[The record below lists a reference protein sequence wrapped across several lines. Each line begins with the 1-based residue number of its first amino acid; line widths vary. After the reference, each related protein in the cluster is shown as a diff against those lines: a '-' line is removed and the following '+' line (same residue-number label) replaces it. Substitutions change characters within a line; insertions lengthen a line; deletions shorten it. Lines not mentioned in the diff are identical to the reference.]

1 MLSDKIGTFLTIG
14 WTQGFWEIHFDQLK
28 HHGRGLAKIPLTAQ
42 SDCDVIRYHPHYHW
56 LKVNLDHML
65 KLWRQL
71 CSKQQTLSKFIQ
83 PKKIN
88 KFMKLSKQCAPEYQ
102 SLIRPKKKGFWSKGF
117 PNNFFSLVP
126 TSTATTSTS
135 TTRCKQLLWSKG
147 DACFLAVHFGGLV
160 FLAFLLMR
168 KWQRKKLEKNKKT
181 LKSHNFWRNSRLRGG
196 VHFFLT
202 NYLDRLFVDLKKI
215 LGAS

>member
-1 MLSDKIGTFLTIG
+1 M
-14 WTQGFWEIHFDQLK
+14 
-28 HHGRGLAKIPLTAQ
+28 
-42 SDCDVIRYHPHYHW
+42 
-56 LKVNLDHML
+56 
-65 KLWRQL
+65 
-71 CSKQQTLSKFIQ
+71 CSRISIINSSK
-83 PKKIN
+83 
-88 KFMKLSKQCAPEYQ
+88 
-102 SLIRPKKKGFWSKGF
+102 KKKGFWSKGF

-202 NYLDRLFVDLKKI
+202 NHLDRLFVDLKKNSWCI
-215 LGAS
+215 IGSVIWSLDVKAWSCTPPRFGGWTDDGDGRHPTEKK

>member
-1 MLSDKIGTFLTIG
+1 M
-14 WTQGFWEIHFDQLK
+14 
-28 HHGRGLAKIPLTAQ
+28 
-42 SDCDVIRYHPHYHW
+42 
-56 LKVNLDHML
+56 NLYHML

-102 SLIRPKKKGFWSKGF
+102 SLICPKKKKGLLKQRIS
-117 PNNFFSLVP
+117 NNFVSLVP
-126 TSTATTSTS
+126 KSTATTSTS

-168 KWQRKKLEKNKKT
+168 KWQRTKLKKT
-181 LKSHNFWRNSRLRGG
+181 KKHWNHTTFGGIQDFEGGGGPLPPYQKLRLI
-196 VHFFLT
+196 
-202 NYLDRLFVDLKKI
+202 FVDLLFFPKERSWCIIGSVIWSLDVKAWRVSSTEVWRMDGWGWWGWETSHLKK
-215 LGAS
+215 